1 MHHGP
6 LIGHCAE
13 AGLWRRQAKNGD
25 LFLILIKLHNVSASY
40 LEETLV
46 SMTKGFFL
54 QAPFAPARHVPGLF
68 RAAFCGGRRFR
79 RRRAKTQPPRAQGS
93 QAS

>member
-13 AGLWRRQAKNGD
+13 ARLWRRQAKNGD

-46 SMTKGFFL
+46 SMTKGFFPPSTL
-54 QAPFAPARHVPGLF
+54 CPGPPC
-68 RAAFCGGRRFR
+68 AGAFSCRLLRG
-79 RRRAKTQPPRAQGS
+79 P
-93 QAS
+93 